1 MAEPGEEEEEEEEVD
16 QEEVMPSPT
25 RDKFARLPRYTRA
38 EAMEVYGQSL
48 DGPLQPDP
56 SVLRGTLPNGASFL
70 VRTNREP
77 QARAE
82 LRVVIKIGSVVEEE
96 GERGLAH
103 LIEHLAFR
111 GSQGDDQ
118 SFLLIKEVRLS
129 IGWSSGTRHATSEM
143 SPYIPPGVS
152 NHSLR
157 ITASP
162 SGLIRTHVGG
172 GTYHIRRLAATP
184 KPELPLPTVT
194 GFDETIYEIAHVPTD
209 DPDLLHK
216 CFHLLQKLS
225 LQVNSPACPPDQ
237 LAAL

>member
-1 MAEPGEEEEEEEEVD
+1 LLRRDTKFTISVILGCPSSRRNTTFNISCSRVLAEMRATMAEPGEEEEEEEEVD

-118 SFLLIKEVRLS
+118 SFLLIKEVR
-129 IGWSSGTRHATSEM
+129 
-143 SPYIPPGVS
+143 
-152 NHSLR
+152 
-157 ITASP
+157 
-162 SGLIRTHVGG
+162 
-172 GTYHIRRLAATP
+172 
-184 KPELPLPTVT
+184 
-194 GFDETIYEIAHVPTD
+194 
-209 DPDLLHK
+209 
-216 CFHLLQKLS
+216 
-225 LQVNSPACPPDQ
+225 
-237 LAAL
+237 